1 MPLRRM
7 RPLVLLV
14 AVAIGVTV
22 FAVVNPVSGTPA
34 GTRNG
39 ELVADGAWCWFQ
51 DPRAVHY
58 VGAHDRTYIGYV
70 TSTGDV
76 DVVSEDAGSATL
88 AHTTL
93 HAGFQRD
100 DHAAPGL
107 EVLPSGQIA
116 VFYAK
121 HTGSAMYYRISTR
134 PEDITSFGPE
144 HTVGVNTAGAAGY
157 TYANP
162 IYLSAEKRTYLF
174 FRAANSKPA
183 VTWSD
188 DNLKTWAPAQPLL
201 SGSAVRPYVK
211 YATNGTDK
219 IFITFD
225 DGHPRDVAHNSVY
238 ALTYSN
244 GQLTTM
250 DGTAVATMGQ
260 PAGLFS
266 VPPAP
271 VNIASVPPFYDGSGP
286 DGKAWVQDAALD
298 SKGNPVVLFASFPN
312 GDSDHHYHYAR
323 WDGKQWQ
330 QTDFT
335 TAGGSIDAGGQEP
348 DYSGG
353 MSLDPNDVST
363 VYTSREINGQWEI
376 QQWHTGDG
384 GKTFDS
390 PVAITQNSTQKNA
403 RPVIPW
409 GPAGPVKV
417 LWMSGTYTNWKAGYK
432 TQLRELTS
440 DPAPTTSRISVP
452 TAGVVTGTAT
462 TISGRV
468 VQGYQGAPKAGVR
481 VELWGHSA
489 GRPYSWQATAT
500 SDSAGLVHFRITAAR
515 TAAYEIRA
523 SAGSGFGASTSP
535 ETTVTTVTG
544 TRTRVSVDH
553 TTVHSGTAVHVGLRV
568 VNAGTGH
575 GIAGAHVQLWQR
587 VSGGTWTRRTSVAVD
602 SGGLA
607 HVTTRPSQRVSYQA
621 RYPGNSSYAASSSP
635 EVTVAV
641 TR

>member
-1 MPLRRM
+1 MPLRRL
-7 RPLVLLV
+7 RPLLLLV
-14 AVAIGVTV
+14 AVAIGLTV
-22 FAVVNPVSGTPA
+22 FALVRPSSGAPA
-34 GTRNG
+34 GTRAG

-58 VGAHDRTYIGYV
+58 VGAHDQTYIGYV

-76 DVVSEDAGSATL
+76 DVVSEETGSATL
-88 AHTTL
+88 QHTTL
-93 HAGFQRD
+93 HAGLQRD

-107 EVLPSGQIA
+107 EVLPGGQIA
-116 VFYAK
+116 VFYTK
-121 HTGSAMYYRISTR
+121 HTGAEMYYRISTR

-144 HTVGVNTAGAAGY
+144 HTVGVNTAGSAGY

-162 IYLSAEKRTYLF
+162 IYLSDEKRTYLF
-174 FRAANSKPA
+174 FRAADSKPA

-188 DNLKTWAPAQPLL
+188 DNLKTWAPAQQLL

-211 YATNGTDK
+211 YATNGKDK

-225 DGHPRDVAHNSVY
+225 EGHPRDVPHDSVY
-238 ALTYSN
+238 ALTYSK
-244 GQLTTM
+244 GQLSTM
-250 DGTAVATMGQ
+250 DGTPVGTMGQ
-260 PAGLFS
+260 LGDS
-266 VPPAP
+266 S
-271 VNIASVPPFYDGSGP
+271 VNIASVPPLYDGSGP

-298 SKGNPVVLFASFPN
+298 PNGNPVVLFATFPT
-312 GDSDHHYHYAR
+312 DSDHHYHYAR

-330 QTDFT
+330 RTDFT
-335 TAGGSIDAGGQEP
+335 TAGGSIDSGGQEP

-363 VYTSREINGQWEI
+363 VYTSREISGQWEI
-376 QQWHTGDG
+376 EQWQTSDG
-384 GKTFDS
+384 GQTFGT
-390 PVAITQNSTQKNA
+390 PVAITENSTQKNV
-403 RPVIPW
+403 RPIVPW

-417 LWMSGTYTNWKAGYK
+417 LWMSGTYTNWKGGYK

-440 DPAPTTSRISVP
+440 DPAPTTTRISAP
-452 TAGVVTGTAT
+452 TAGVVTGTAA

-468 VQGYQGAPKAGVR
+468 VQGYQGKPKSGVH

-500 SDSAGLVHFRITAAR
+500 TDSAGMVRFRITAAR
-515 TAAYEIRA
+515 SAQYEIRA
-523 SAGSGFGASTSP
+523 SGGHGFGASASP
-535 ETTVTTVTG
+535 AATVNTVTATATK
-544 TRTRVSVDH
+544 VSVDH
-553 TTVHSGTAVHVGLRV
+553 TTVHRGKAVHVGLRL
-568 VNAGTGH
+568 VNPATGH

-607 HVTTRPSQRVSYQA
+607 RVTTRPTQRVSFQA
-621 RYPGNSSYAASSSP
+621 RYPGNSGYAASSSSP
-635 EVTVAV
+635 ITVAV
-641 TR
+641 QR